1 MNRIIVSTAGYEQ
14 LRSKLHAVT
23 IRFDIVRAES
33 RQAFEL
39 AGDGWHDNPS
49 LNALQQQE
57 AELTKQIAELTRL
70 VVDARVLDICD
81 GSRPVDVIR
90 YGSIVR
96 LESREAAAA
105 QLWEIAGF
113 DESDMAKKKL
123 AYSSPLGR
131 RLLGRREG
139 DEIECPNGECM
150 AVAALY
156 GSWDDC
162 ATSCGRVGNRRGAT

>member
-1 MNRIIVSTAGYEQ
+1 MNSVIVSSTGHDQ
-14 LRSKLHAVT
+14 LKRRLDALNARYDV
-23 IRFDIVRAES
+23 VRAE
-33 RQAFEL
+33 RQQAFEL

-57 AELTKQIAELTRL
+57 AELTRQVAELSRL
-70 VVDARVLDICD
+70 IARARILDVRD
-81 GSRPVDVIR
+81 GSRPVDAVR

-96 LESREAAAA
+96 LESVGPAAT

-113 DESDMAKKKL
+113 DESDAAGKKL

-131 RLLGRREG
+131 RLLGKQEG
-139 DEIECPNGECM
+139 DEIELPSGECV

-156 GSWDDC
+156 GSWTDC
-162 ATSCGRVGNRRGAT
+162 DSKT